1 MTISPAILKRLSAL
15 DAPPGVMREMLSI
28 LADAMAGEEERL
40 AKQRDRKARHRER
53 MSRDGHG
60 TEDHV
65 TGQSQG
71 QSQGQLPPK
80 ERNQTPHVSEL
91 RSDTTPV
98 PKTTPRIELEAIL
111 GPEHAAA
118 VIDHRQRLGS
128 PLTAH
133 AAKLLAA
140 EFAKCADP
148 DAAADTMIAR
158 GWRGF
163 KPKWLEERHNG
174 PAGPPPPKPP
184 TGSAKLVELLKKPF
198 EETYGRSNGQEPSG
212 ATVLPIRNR

>member
-1 MTISPAILKRLSAL
+1 MTISPATLKRLSAL
-15 DAPPGVMREMLSI
+15 DAPPEVIREVLSI
-28 LADAMAGEEERL
+28 LADAMAADEERL
-40 AKQRDRKARHRER
+40 AKQRDRKARQRQR
-53 MSRDGHG
+53 MSRDSHG
-60 TEDHV
+60 TEEDV

-71 QSQGQLPPK
+71 QSRGQLPPK

-91 RSDTTPV
+91 RSDTIPV
-98 PKTTPRIELEAIL
+98 PKTTPRLELEAIL
-111 GPEHAAA
+111 DPEHAAA

-128 PLTAH
+128 GLTAH

-148 DAAADTMIAR
+148 NAAADVMIAR

-174 PAGPPPPKPP
+174 PAGPPPKPP

>member
-1 MTISPAILKRLSAL
+1 MISDIVRALVAAGASPEMILGAVEAAERAQTSKEQERLL
-15 DAPPGVMREMLSI
+15 KQRERTRRWRGQAQPVTSR
-28 LADAMAGEEERL
+28 DVTEEECDVT
-40 AKQRDRKARHRER
+40 QHHVIHRP
-53 MSRDGHG
+53 
-60 TEDHV
+60 
-65 TGQSQG
+65 
-71 QSQGQLPPK
+71 PPK
-80 ERNQTPHVSEL
+80 DKNQTPTVSSL

-111 GPEHAAA
+111 DPEHAAA

-128 PLTAH
+128 GLTAH

-140 EFAKCADP
+140 EFAKCANP
-148 DAAADTMIAR
+148 NAAADTMISR

-174 PAGPPPPKPP
+174 PAGPPPKPP

-198 EETYGRSNGQEPSG
+198 EETYGRSNGQEPPG
-212 ATVLPIRNR
+212 PAVLAIRNR

>member
-1 MTISPAILKRLSAL
+1 VISDIVRALVAAGASPEMILGAVEAAERAQTSK
-15 DAPPGVMREMLSI
+15 EQ
-28 LADAMAGEEERL
+28 ERL
-40 AKQRDRKARHRER
+40 LKQRER
-53 MSRDGHG
+53 TRRWRGHTQDVTSRD
-60 TEDHV
+60 V
-65 TGQSQG
+65 TGDIGDVTSHHVIHHP
-71 QSQGQLPPK
+71 PPK
-80 ERNQTPHVSEL
+80 DKNQTPTSSSL
-91 RSDTTPV
+91 RSDDRPV

-111 GPEHAAA
+111 GPEHSAA

-174 PAGPPPPKPP
+174 SPGPPKPP

-198 EETYGRSNGQEPSG
+198 EETYGRSNGKEPPG